1 MDDLGFH
8 PKPQHGFTS
17 PHPSFAIN
25 VAGEAK
31 AMRESKGRKLIGG
44 GAEASLCAPYRYLV
58 FWRERHKL
66 SHVSTGSAGFCMEE
80 LASEFKALSHA
91 GR

>member
-1 MDDLGFH
+1 MTWGLTPNPSTDLLPCTILLPSTSQAQ
-8 PKPQHGFTS
+8 PKT
-17 PHPSFAIN
+17 
-25 VAGEAK
+25 
-31 AMRESKGRKLIGG
+31 MRESQGRKLIGG
-44 GAEASLCAPYRYLV
+44 GAEASLCAPYPYLV